1 MCTFISNWGYI
12 QEIMKTMYRK
22 QSAFFYS
29 YILLSKSNFIIFC
42 SGLFLLSGGSFQVSV
57 PLVVAIVEKRQIILN
72 KKISIR
78 LRIFSYQWRS
88 VINCWFGFN
97 LSTPEGSN
105 QREGKGFRGH
115 LLNPFLGATFTF
127 SDMR

>member
-12 QEIMKTMYRK
+12 QENMKTVYRK

-72 KKISIR
+72 KKIGIR
-78 LRIFSYQWRS
+78 LRLFSYQ
-88 VINCWFGFN
+88 
-97 LSTPEGSN
+97 L
-105 QREGKGFRGH
+105 
-115 LLNPFLGATFTF
+115 
-127 SDMR
+127 